1 MCLSHKSIARSGRKL
16 DNYHRYWSFSH
27 VYLCVMEFMESNQ
40 ILSVYLFALFHK
52 GLVCI
57 SVRVCVCEVQLLK
70 FYLAQLLLHT
80 HSHINMYYIH

>member
-1 MCLSHKSIARSGRKL
+1 MCI
-16 DNYHRYWSFSH
+16 
-27 VYLCVMEFMESNQ
+27 CVSWNFESNQ

-52 GLVCI
+52 GLVCL